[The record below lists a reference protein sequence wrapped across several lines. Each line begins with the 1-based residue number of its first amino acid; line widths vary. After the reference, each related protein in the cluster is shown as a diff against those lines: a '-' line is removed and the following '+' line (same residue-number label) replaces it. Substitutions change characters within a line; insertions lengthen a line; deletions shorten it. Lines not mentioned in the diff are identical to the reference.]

1 MRSTKSYSIDLRK
14 KVIAARANGH
24 GVEET
29 ARIFGISRRTVW
41 SYWRAHRLRGS
52 VEAKPRGGY
61 RKSRLAPY
69 LKGLRRWIAQTN
81 DITLLEMQ
89 VRIKEEYGF
98 FISVTALW
106 HQVDRLGLS
115 YKKNAA
121 RRRAR
126 SARSAGGPQSVAPE
140 AKKLGHTKAALHR

>member
-1 MRSTKSYSIDLRK
+1 MRTTKSYSLDLRR

-24 GVEET
+24 GVEES

-41 SYWRAHRLRGS
+41 RYCKAHELTS
-52 VEAKPRGGY
+52 NLAPKQRGGY
-61 RKSRLAPY
+61 RKSRL
-69 LKGLRRWIAQTN
+69 GLYEKSLRVWIKQQN
-81 DITLLEMQ
+81 DITLVAMQ
-89 VRIKEEYGF
+89 ARIAQEYGF
-98 FISVTALW
+98 SISITALW

-126 SARSAGGPQSVAPE
+126 SARFAGGEAQVALGS
-140 AKKLGHTKAALHR
+140 KKLGH